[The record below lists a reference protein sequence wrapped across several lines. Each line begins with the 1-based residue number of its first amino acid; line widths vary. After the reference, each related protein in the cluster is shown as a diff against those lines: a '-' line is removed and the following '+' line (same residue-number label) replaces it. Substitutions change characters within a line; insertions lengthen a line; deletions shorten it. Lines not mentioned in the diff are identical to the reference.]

1 MLETIQFRS
10 LFSISY
16 LNTEVTLLPLLWV
29 RNLISHPTRRQSWEQ
44 GAEQN
49 TWNQD
54 EEVTGEWKIL
64 HNKNLHLVSY
74 AIVTIES
81 KKIKRAAYVAPLGEI
96 RNAHNIV
103 VGNPEEKDHLGDSG
117 IDSII
122 LKWVFK
128 TQSVTE
134 WDGFIW
140 LRIKS
145 SDGLL

>member
-1 MLETIQFRS
+1 
-10 LFSISY
+10 
-16 LNTEVTLLPLLWV
+16 
-29 RNLISHPTRRQSWEQ
+29 
-44 GAEQN
+44 
-49 TWNQD
+49 
-54 EEVTGEWKIL
+54 
-64 HNKNLHLVSY
+64 
-74 AIVTIES
+74 VTIES

-134 WDGFIW
+134 WDGFI
-140 LRIKS
+140 
-145 SDGLL
+145 